1 MDKRTVIA
9 AYQRGDIT
17 IHECAQIIGL
27 EAPLQGWIPLMSS
40 DMEDRVGMPPQSHT
54 VASHSNSI
62 FGEDGFRA
70 NWFLFQP

>member
-27 EAPLQGWIPLMSS
+27 EAPLQGWIPFMSS
-40 DMEDRVGMPPQSHT
+40 QEDRDGMPPQSHILPLLLNLSS
-54 VASHSNSI
+54 VKMD
-62 FGEDGFRA
+62 FM
-70 NWFLFQP
+70 